1 MLTNKLCVSSIKQLR
16 LKSRDIK
23 KYLQISL
30 WKKSFCDFIMRDEI
44 FVLVSNLITVF
55 TLINLKVKILHR
67 DPDTLISLSLNK
79 MLVEWILLYKRPYRF
94 GVSSL
99 DPSTLIFAGRALIG
113 SSYFSLNSGL
123 TLMMGFLVSSLSFS
137 YCWLSGR
144 SVAPALVS

>member
-30 WKKSFCDFIMRDEI
+30 WKKSFRDFVMRDEI

-79 MLVEWILLYKRPYRF
+79 MLVE
-94 GVSSL
+94 
-99 DPSTLIFAGRALIG
+99 
-113 SSYFSLNSGL
+113 
-123 TLMMGFLVSSLSFS
+123 
-137 YCWLSGR
+137 
-144 SVAPALVS
+144 